1 MCWAEAW
8 GRCESCM
15 KVILLLL
22 LVQNKVKSPCPWE
35 KKTSLHYLNLLFI
48 QQQQKTLFITLL
60 LQNSFRWESWWCY
73 QICSQKKSFGKH
85 VIFYKLWTFS
95 ATEHYHFSRHFYQ
108 LKDSIQLLYYSMV
121 LVHKETRYLLYN
133 KYVTLANLL
142 LLKESCLKSQR
153 KNRNRSVI
161 ILIFITSVK
170 NKRAYVLSLSLLHSQ
185 VTYSGTD
192 TEMAN
197 YFTSDEQLYPPGR

>member
-22 LVQNKVKSPCPWE
+22 LVQNKVKSPCPW
-35 KKTSLHYLNLLFI
+35 KKTHHYIISTCYSYNNNK
-48 QQQQKTLFITLL
+48 KTLFITLL

-95 ATEHYHFSRHFYQ
+95 ATDHYHFSRHFHQ

-121 LVHKETRYLLYN
+121 LVHKEARYLLCN

-142 LLKESCLKSQR
+142 LMKESCLKSQR
-153 KNRNRSVI
+153 KKS
-161 ILIFITSVK
+161 
-170 NKRAYVLSLSLLHSQ
+170 
-185 VTYSGTD
+185 
-192 TEMAN
+192 E
-197 YFTSDEQLYPPGR
+197 